1 MFAEAAEMLRP
12 VDEAGQAL
20 LVELVLRAAR
30 AGDETA
36 LRILTWREH
45 LNAVGVEY
53 VDELDDRTWDAVYR
67 THEGATP
74 RATRPAGV
82 LDVRP
87 A

>member
-1 MFAEAAEMLRP
+1 MFAEAAEQLRP
-12 VDEAGQAL
+12 VDDAGGAL

-45 LNAVGVEY
+45 LNALGVEHPE
-53 VDELDDRTWDAVYR
+53 ELDERTWDAVYR
-67 THEGATP
+67 THAGGTP
-74 RATRPAGV
+74 RVVPGSSTPVPA
-82 LDVRP
+82 